1 MSGPVVAERAETGPD
16 RRAFVFVMGSMAC
29 RGPGG
34 KPSDHSTQECHTGDS
49 VRGFVRG
56 RDFAMQRLAGGAE
69 APSGPRVRAQ
79 RLACRLERRRRRGP
93 CKSRI

>member
-1 MSGPVVAERAETGPD
+1 MPGHTSPREIRSAPHCLVLLSPNVRKTGPD

-34 KPSDHSTQECHTGDS
+34 TPSDHSTQECHTGDS

-56 RDFAMQRLAGGAE
+56 RDFAMQRLAG
-69 APSGPRVRAQ
+69 AP
-79 RLACRLERRRRRGP
+79 RRRPDRACVRNG
-93 CKSRI
+93 